1 MCFFSIYSFISFR
14 NVQLLIIFSYAIA
27 YFKLVNTRLY
37 GKLMS
42 SVNMAEA
49 YQGTFELTVDLHA
62 RSAIVEETGVVV
74 ISVSVDAIELGLG
87 YVLVRVLGRQ
97 LDPRFRLIT
106 RLRARFDWLNVV
118 LRDEGSLAI
127 F

>member
-1 MCFFSIYSFISFR
+1 M
-14 NVQLLIIFSYAIA
+14 V
-27 YFKLVNTRLY
+27 
-37 GKLMS
+37 
-42 SVNMAEA
+42 EA

-74 ISVSVDAIELGLG
+74 ISISVDAIELGLRHA
-87 YVLVRVLGRQ
+87 LVRVLGRQ
-97 LDPRFRLIT
+97 LDSRFCLVT
-106 RLRARFDWLNVV
+106 RLRARFDRLNVV